1 MCHIMHRMAVQDVNQ
16 IVCLL
21 PLRTQSFR
29 TKIGKFT
36 HIEGQLWGQDI
47 QKKSHFIFRTLR
59 NRSLPSYDS
68 ARNNLALYGR
78 ASIHHDLLDTWW
90 RKCPIMI
97 IGIDICSL
105 NYYSNVDTFNLESN
119 VIKYSICICLAPS
132 KASEVSF
139 RRRPRI
145 GTTLI
150 YLTIFLD
157 FSLDFEGFY
166 IRRRRHQHCH
176 ATNR

>member
-21 PLRTQSFR
+21 PLRTQSFG

-105 NYYSNVDTFNLESN
+105 NYYSNVHRYLQSREQRNQIQYLYLSRYNECILYMYRSRNLYYLDRG
-119 VIKYSICICLAPS
+119 VILVA
-132 KASEVSF
+132 
-139 RRRPRI
+139 
-145 GTTLI
+145 
-150 YLTIFLD
+150 
-157 FSLDFEGFY
+157 
-166 IRRRRHQHCH
+166 
-176 ATNR
+176 